1 MNHWKS
7 DDVLAGKLKLHYTRT
22 GNGHQPPLI
31 LLHGV
36 TDDGLCWTRLAQTLE
51 TNYDVIMLDARGH
64 GLSDAPKR
72 GYNAAHQAKDLAG
85 LIAKLNLQRP
95 NILGHSMGAATA
107 LAFAGMYPEIPGSIL
122 LEDPPPWWMKIK
134 QSAEGTEN
142 LKGAIAW
149 MEGLKRK
156 TRADMISEQH
166 AAMPH
171 WPMDEIERWADSK
184 HRFSLNVTEVF
195 KVRPDKD
202 INWKTLIKKI
212 TCPAL
217 LITGDNAYGALVNAE
232 SAAALHALIPQLQV
246 ENILAAGHSI
256 RHDQFEKYTNI
267 VKAFLGKI
275 KK

>member
-1 MNHWKS
+1 MNHWNS
-7 DDVLAGKLKLHYTRT
+7 DYIHINKLKLHYTRT

-36 TDDGLCWTRLAQTLE
+36 TDDGLCWTRLAQALE
-51 TNYDVIMLDARGH
+51 ADHDVIMLDARGH
-64 GLSDAPKR
+64 GRSDAPKR

-85 LIAKLNLQRP
+85 LITKLNLQRP

-107 LAFAGMYPEIPGSIL
+107 LAFAGLYPEVPGSIL

-134 QSAEGTEN
+134 QSAEQTER
-142 LKGAIAW
+142 LKGSIAW

-202 INWKTLIKKI
+202 INWKMLIKKI

-217 LITGDNAYGALVNAE
+217 LITGDNAYDALVDAE

-246 ENILAAGHSI
+246 ENIPAAGHSI

-267 VKAFLGKI
+267 VKVFLGKI
-275 KK
+275 RN

>member
-1 MNHWKS
+1 MNQWNS
-7 DDVLAGKLKLHYTRT
+7 DYIHINKLKLHYTRT

-36 TDDGLCWTRLAQTLE
+36 TDDGLCWTRLAQSLE
-51 TNYDVIMLDARGH
+51 ADYDVIMLDARGH
-64 GLSDAPKR
+64 GHSDAPKR

-85 LIAKLNLQRP
+85 FIAKLNLQHP

-107 LAFAGMYPEIPGSIL
+107 LAFAGLYPEVPGSIL

-134 QSAEGTEN
+134 QSAEQTER
-142 LKGAIAW
+142 LKGSIAW

-195 KVRPDKD
+195 RVRPDKD
-202 INWKTLIKKI
+202 INWKTLIKQT
-212 TCPAL
+212 TCPSL
-217 LITGDNAYGALVNAE
+217 LITGDNAYGALVNE
-232 SAAALHALIPQLQV
+232 QSAAALHTLIPQLQV
-246 ENILAAGHSI
+246 NNIPAAGHSI
-256 RHDQFEKYTNI
+256 RHDQFEKYVKI
-267 VKAFLGKI
+267 VKDFLGKI
-275 KK
+275 RN

>member
-7 DDVLAGKLKLHYTRT
+7 DDVLAGKVKLHYTRT

-107 LAFAGMYPEIPGSIL
+107 LAFAGLYPEIPSSIL

-142 LKGAIAW
+142 LKRAIAW

-166 AAMPH
+166 AAMSH

-246 ENILAAGHSI
+246 ENIPAAGHSI

-267 VKAFLGKI
+267 VKDFLGKT